1 MAGGVRCAGRAL
13 EGRYCEDLGLG
24 RGTTKEK
31 KKLFY
36 LIGLKLYKLLDIY
49 SLFTTAMTLFIILYV
64 HAKLQRTAGLKKNS
78 FIYISSLLSGRGNA
92 ARLCPVLIRPLLRP
106 HNAAIS
112 YIAHSLLRKLLCFW
126 DLGVL
131 GYSVCTTSI
140 RRSRFM
146 VFADRSRQQAVL
158 GGILE
163 GSAAVRAEW
172 WFGPG
177 RRF

>member
-1 MAGGVRCAGRAL
+1 MWARNLLKLSLADPSPPRVGPIPANHFDAEDGSTSHLFRRPMWLGGVRCAGRAL

-78 FIYISSLLSGRGNA
+78 FIYTSSLLSGRGNA
-92 ARLCPVLIRPLLRP
+92 ARLCPV
-106 HNAAIS
+106 
-112 YIAHSLLRKLLCFW
+112 
-126 DLGVL
+126 
-131 GYSVCTTSI
+131 
-140 RRSRFM
+140 
-146 VFADRSRQQAVL
+146 
-158 GGILE
+158 
-163 GSAAVRAEW
+163 
-172 WFGPG
+172 
-177 RRF
+177 